1 MRSVLRSQTL
11 PWKHVRTSI
20 RLPSLKAGVATS
32 GHFKLPNARNEEN
45 LHYAKASPE
54 RAQLDEALRVLRS
67 KLPLQVPL
75 HVSGTS
81 ILTSQPLTSTM
92 PSEHAQEFAKSS
104 AASVE
109 DVQKAIESALEA
121 RKSWQKTPFVDR
133 AAIFLKAAELVAGK
147 YRYELVAATMLG
159 QGKNAWQAEIDAAAE
174 LADFF
179 RFNVAYAEEVY
190 NKQPTLNAPGNF
202 G

>member
-1 MRSVLRSQTL
+1 M
-11 PWKHVRTSI
+11 
-20 RLPSLKAGVATS
+20 PSCKAGVATS

-45 LHYAKASPE
+45 LHYAKSSPE
-54 RAQLDEALRVLRS
+54 RAQLDEALQTLRS
-67 KLPLQVPL
+67 RLPMHVPL
-75 HVSGTS
+75 HVSGTPRTTNHS
-81 ILTSQPLTSTM
+81 LTSTI
-92 PSEHAQEFAKSS
+92 PSEHAQKFAKSS

-109 DVQKAIESALEA
+109 DVQGAIASALEA
-121 RKSWQKTPFVDR
+121 KKSWQKTPFVDR

-159 QGKNAWQAEIDAAAE
+159 QGKNVWQAEIDAAAE

-179 RFNVAYAEEVY
+179 RFNVSYAEEVY